1 MPPGPPPT
9 TQQVV
14 CSESRM
20 DSEVSDF
27 ERGITSGAK
36 DPPNLSGSRQQI
48 YTAQQIGS
56 RHADL
61 GGGDHFPALADH
73 HRLSAAQPI
82 SGVSF
87 L

>member
-14 CSESRM
+14 RSESRIG
-20 DSEVSDF
+20 SEISDF

-36 DPPNLSGSRQQI
+36 DPPNLSESRRQI

-56 RHADL
+56 RHAPP
-61 GGGDHFPALADH
+61 GGDDFHPSSPIITAICPATNMGKVVL
-73 HRLSAAQPI
+73 
-82 SGVSF
+82 
-87 L
+87 